1 MITNPIL
8 KWKKEGWLR
17 DATLIMMSVD
27 DYESYLKME
36 EGRMIARCY
45 LNNDECR
52 WLRILS

>member
-17 DATLIMMSVD
+17 DATSIMMSVD

-45 LNNDECR
+45 LNNDEGR